1 MVKRKGAA
9 LVTVILIAV
18 ILLILVISILVNSV
32 MSTRSSNYISG
43 LYIAEAG
50 VEFARGGYQH
60 YISSGGT
67 SFPEAWFDSSAF
79 PGGAGGAGA
88 AETLR
93 FTDGSIVTYPNVGN
107 PLIDGQPAS
116 GIPLDMPQYD
126 ESGAFLGNKRIGYFA
141 YRIINTEPIEI
152 YSIGAIGSTATSIR
166 MIKGI
171 HARIKPV
178 AYTDFSKFIA
188 SPFHTGNDAIFVTN
202 SSRDPIDNSLLFTGT
217 SGTNR
222 TVAPGDS
229 ISGGSSLLSFN
240 KSFLAGQLSLYT
252 SSASNKQFVGFEKGS
267 YYFTK
272 ADAAPA
278 VNVAV
283 GSQSVDLH
291 TSGGNSGLFTNQ
303 SNIGLPNNNN
313 LYGTD
318 GYADGDST
326 DGGLD
331 GQLANLAKGSGLYIE
346 GNGFWPNSNSDRGSI
361 DSTHVDSS
369 DNKPYKVTLSLTPDE
384 SATEV
389 TIKNIRF
396 GTQKVWNSVSNA
408 LVSTSVTS
416 QTLNFNGSQY
426 TLNSTGTTSPPLPSG
441 VNYSVSGGVGTLNF
455 NINSLSQHII
465 YTRANMEVSGDASD
479 NYKFTGKMSLYSPGK
494 LDVTGNLIYKSY
506 NKTGSSG
513 SYSFSSSPND
523 MLGLMSPNKINL
535 NPVSGQKEGFTLT
548 AALMQLGTTDSAN
561 RNKFTISTQNY
572 APTDS
577 YNEIFLYGS
586 QVNFTRS
593 GNWYS
598 NYTNVYQPFDTN
610 LLQFQPPLSP
620 VLSAGHNI
628 VYWREINMNTG
639 QDIEYQ

>member
-32 MSTRSSNYISG
+32 MSIRSSNYISG
-43 LYIAEAG
+43 LYLAEAG

-67 SFPEAWFDSSAF
+67 SFQEAWFDSSAF
-79 PGGAGGAGA
+79 PG
-88 AETLR
+88 AEVLQSN
-93 FTDGSIVTYPNVGN
+93 GNPVTYPNVGN

-126 ESGAFLGNKRIGYFA
+126 ESGAFLGNRRIGYFA

-152 YSIGAIGSTATSIR
+152 YSIGAIGSSATSIR
-166 MIKGI
+166 IIKGI

-202 SSRDPIDNSLLFTGT
+202 STRDPIDNSLLFTGT
-217 SGTNR
+217 SGTNT
-222 TVAPGDS
+222 TVVPGDP

-267 YYFTK
+267 YYT
-272 ADAAPA
+272 AAPA
-278 VNVAV
+278 VNVAA

-291 TSGGNSGLFTNQ
+291 NSGGNSGLFTNQ
-303 SNIGLPNNNN
+303 SNLGLPSNDK

-318 GYADGDST
+318 SYADGDAT

-346 GNGFWPNSNSDRGSI
+346 GNGFWPNSNSGSI

-384 SATEV
+384 SATKV
-389 TIKNIRF
+389 TVKNIRF
-396 GTQKVWNSVSNA
+396 GSQRVWNSASDA

-441 VNYSVSGGVGTLNF
+441 VNYTVSGSEGTLNF

-465 YTRANMEVSGDASD
+465 YTRANMEVSGDATAL
-479 NYKFTGKMSLYSPGK
+479 YRFTGKMSLYSPGK

-548 AALMQLGTTDSAN
+548 AALMQLGATNYDN

-593 GNWYS
+593 GNWYN
-598 NYTNVYQPFDTN
+598 NYTDVYQPFDTN